1 MLSAQQFTVAR
12 AQIASTDGHQ
22 VQCANLKKFGPS
34 LPAEIWFDWE
44 TFAPSLCCLAEV
56 QIQE

>member
-1 MLSAQQFTVAR
+1 MAR